1 MKFTAFLL
9 ALGGLAACAH
19 GLGEGTSAAGITA
32 DSRSGASLE
41 APAPRRHLGNLG
53 RGGIYDN

>member
-1 MKFTAFLL
+1 MKFTALLL

-19 GLGEGTSAAGITA
+19 GSGEDTSAAGTTA
-32 DSRSGASLE
+32 DSRSAVSLE
-41 APAPRRHLGNLG
+41 ASAPRRHQGNLG